1 MKGAFMADL
10 STKYMG
16 LELENPL
23 MVASCNL
30 SKDADG
36 IKRLADN
43 GAGAVVV
50 KSLFEEQ
57 VQKEVVEDLEQH
69 IGPTWHAEAYDYVNK
84 MGMEFGP
91 DVKLKIIEEA
101 KEAVDIPIIAS
112 LNCVTPHWWKD
123 YAKQLESAGADGIE
137 LNISYLASDVKKKG
151 SDVESLY
158 FKILDKV
165 KGTVNIPVSI
175 KLGPF
180 FTSFAQFAYDLCSRG
195 ASALVLFNRFYQFD
209 IDVEKARIKAGNP
222 LSDPSEMSL
231 PLRWVALLAN
241 RVNGDIAAST
251 GIHTAEQVIKHV
263 YAGANAVQLC
273 SVLYENGV
281 EQLGK
286 IRKDI
291 ENWMEA
297 HSVDSLENIRGKLSL
312 EESDKPELYSRLQ
325 YIKALV
331 GIE

>member
-1 MKGAFMADL
+1 MADL
-10 STKYMG
+10 STQYMG
-16 LELENPL
+16 LKLRNPL
-23 MVASCNL
+23 IVASCSL
-30 SKDADG
+30 SKDAAG

-43 GAGAVVV
+43 GAGAVVI

-57 VQKEVVEDLEQH
+57 VQKEVTDDLEQH
-69 IGPTWHAEAYDYVNK
+69 IGPSWHAEAYDYVSK

-101 KEAVDIPIIAS
+101 KGAVDIPVIAS
-112 LNCVTPHWWKD
+112 LNCVTTKWWKD

-137 LNISYLASDVKKKG
+137 LNISYLSSNVKMKG
-151 SDVESLY
+151 SDVEDLY

-165 KGTVNIPVSI
+165 KGTVNIPVSV

-180 FTSFAQFAYDLCSRG
+180 FSSFAEFAYDLCSRG

-209 IDVEKARIKAGNP
+209 IDVEKPTIKAGNP
-222 LSDPSEMSL
+222 LSDPSETSL
-231 PLRWVALLAN
+231 SLRWVALLAN
-241 RVNGDIAAST
+241 RVAGDIASST
-251 GIHTAEQVIKHV
+251 GIHTAEQVIKHI
-263 YAGANAVQLC
+263 YAGANAVQVC
-273 SVLYENGV
+273 SVLYQKGV
-281 EQLGK
+281 EQLHK
-286 IRKDI
+286 ITHDI
-291 ENWMEA
+291 EDWMKA
-297 HSVDSLENIRGKLSL
+297 HRVKSLESIRGKLSL

>member
-1 MKGAFMADL
+1 MADL
-10 STKYMG
+10 STTYMG
-16 LELENPL
+16 LKLENPL
-23 MVASCNL
+23 MVASCSL

-36 IKRLADN
+36 IRRLADN
-43 GAGAVVV
+43 GAGAVVI

-69 IGPTWHAEAYDYVNK
+69 IGPAWHAEAYDYVNK

-91 DVKLKIIEEA
+91 DTNLKVVEDA
-101 KEAVDIPIIAS
+101 KRAVDIPLIAS

-123 YAKQLESAGADGIE
+123 YARQLEAAGADAIE
-137 LNISYLASDVKKKG
+137 LNIGYLASDIKKKG

-158 FKILDKV
+158 FKILEKV
-165 KGTVNIPVSI
+165 KGTVNIPISV

-209 IDVEKARIKAGNP
+209 IDIENVRIKAGNP
-222 LSDPSEMSL
+222 LSNPSEMSL

-241 RVNGDIAAST
+241 RVNGDISAST
-251 GIHTAEQVIKHV
+251 GIHTAEQVIKHI

-273 SVLYENGV
+273 SVLYEKGV
-281 EQLGK
+281 EHLRK
-286 IRKDI
+286 IRKEI
-291 ENWMEA
+291 ESWMEE
-297 HSVDSLENIRGKLSL
+297 HSIESLKSIRGKLSL
-312 EESDKPELYSRLQ
+312 KESDKPELYSRLQ

>member
-1 MKGAFMADL
+1 
-10 STKYMG
+10 MG
-16 LELENPL
+16 LKLRNPL
-23 MVASCNL
+23 VVASCSL
-30 SKDADG
+30 SKDAEG
-36 IKRLADN
+36 IRKLADN

-57 VQKEVVEDLEQH
+57 VQKDVVEDLEQH
-69 IGPTWHAEAYDYVNK
+69 IGPAWHAEAYDYVNK

-91 DVKLKIIEEA
+91 DVNLKVIEQA
-101 KEAVDIPIIAS
+101 KKSVDIPIIAS

-123 YAKQLESAGADGIE
+123 YAKQLESAGADAVE
-137 LNISYLASDVKKKG
+137 LNIGYLVTDVKKRG
-151 SDVESLY
+151 TDVEHLY

-165 KGTVNIPVSI
+165 QGAVDLPIAV

-180 FTSFAQFAYDLCSRG
+180 FSSLAQFAYDLCARG

-209 IDVEKARIKAGNP
+209 IDIKAGKIKAGNP

-231 PLRWVALLAN
+231 SLRWVTLLAN

-251 GIHTAEQVIKHV
+251 GIHSAEQVVKQI
-263 YAGANAVQLC
+263 YAGASAVQLC
-273 SVLYENGV
+273 SVLYEKGV
-281 EQLGK
+281 DQLEKILGELERWLDGK
-286 IRKDI
+286 GIK
-291 ENWMEA
+291 
-297 HSVDSLENIRGKLSL
+297 SLDEIRGKLSL
-312 EESDKPELYSRLQ
+312 QESDSPELYSRLQ